1 MFSNIEDGIFCNLT
15 ITNKYLV
22 SILSSTLVGE
32 NPNTEA
38 ILGKSKEPKI
48 LREEKIKSMLNS
60 VNF

>member
-22 SILSSTLVGE
+22 SILSSTLVGK

-48 LREEKIKSMLNS
+48 LREEKI
-60 VNF
+60 